1 MAGRQLCNYWRSHA
15 LDATTGTTK
24 VAILAPLER
33 KYEMS
38 ETTQNQIRRL
48 MAERDLL
55 LSAIAPEDY
64 AKIEP
69 QMKAISE
76 SPDEEVTNG

>member
-1 MAGRQLCNYWRSHA
+1 MSLRKRAGSTAITSYFGP
-15 LDATTGTTK
+15 TGK
-24 VAILAPLER
+24 EN
-33 KYEMS
+33 EMS

-76 SPDEEVTNG
+76 SPDEEATNG

>member
-1 MAGRQLCNYWRSHA
+1 MCSPTAEPQAGAQ
-15 LDATTGTTK
+15 
-24 VAILAPLER
+24 APLR
-33 KYEMS
+33 V
-38 ETTQNQIRRL
+38 QNQIRRL